1 MFKKVLIMAGGT
13 GGHIFPAL
21 AIAKELKA
29 RGVVVEWLGGKN
41 GLENSLVP
49 KHGYH
54 LNSVYSS
61 GLRGKSPITILKA
74 VFLLSLGFIQTIL
87 VFIKFRPNRV
97 IGMGGYA
104 SGIGGLVSK
113 IFFIPLII
121 HEQNTIVGTTNKL
134 LSKFAKKSFQAFDN
148 TFDKKVNAITTG
160 NPILFKPKSKNTP
173 KLVQNLLILGGSL
186 GAKKI
191 NETIATIKTP
201 LNIWHQTGAK
211 HNEEV
216 KLMYD
221 KDIHPSLKI
230 EDFIEDMA
238 EAYAWADIVICRSG
252 AMTISELIATN
263 TLAILVPFPY
273 AVDNHQTMNAQYLSK
288 NGAGILIEESIF
300 NAELIDKEILALNS
314 EKLQEMTKNLELL
327 SVANP
332 EMIIADYLFG

>member
-1 MFKKVLIMAGGT
+1 MSKKILIMAGGT

-29 RGVVVEWLGGKN
+29 RGAVIEWLGGRN
-41 GLENSLVP
+41 GLEVTLVP

-54 LNSVYSS
+54 LNRVYSS
-61 GLRGKSPITILKA
+61 GLRGKSPLTILKA
-74 VFLLSLGFIQTIL
+74 VFLLSIGLIQTIL

-113 IFFIPLII
+113 AFFTPLII
-121 HEQNTIVGTTNKL
+121 HEQNTIPGTTNKL
-134 LSKFAKKSFQAFDN
+134 LSKFANKSFQAFDHS
-148 TFDKKVNAITTG
+148 FDKKVNAVTTG
-160 NPILFKPKSKNTP
+160 NPILFSPKPKKSP
-173 KLVQNLLILGGSL
+173 KLVQNLLVLGGSL

-191 NETIATIKTP
+191 NEAITKIKTP

-211 HNEEV
+211 HISDV
-216 KLMYD
+216 KVMYD
-221 KDIHPSLKI
+221 NNIHLSLKV
-230 EDFIEDMA
+230 EAFIEDMS
-238 EAYAWADIVICRSG
+238 EAYAWADIVICRAG
-252 AMTISELIATN
+252 AMTVSELIATN
-263 TLAILVPFPY
+263 TLAIIVPFPY
-273 AVDNHQTMNAQYLSK
+273 AVDNHQTINAQYLSK

-300 NAELIDKEILALNS
+300 NAELIDKEILSLNS

-327 SVANP
+327 SVPNP